1 MITLYNEKIAA
12 LIGVSSSAGK
22 SKTEVVHRRSPEGRS
37 PEGTFDS
44 GQGFEAPGFNRIE
57 KETYSLFNPSD
68 YSLGGSLSTRAL
80 LKAFRWRLSLTEAG
94 KSDGL
99 NAVGFLSATAY

>member
-1 MITLYNEKIAA
+1 

-22 SKTEVVHRRSPEGRS
+22 SETGVVHRRSPELQVLS
-37 PEGTFDS
+37 SEGTFDS

-68 YSLGGSLSTRAL
+68 YSLGGSLSTQR
-80 LKAFRWRLSLTEAG
+80 
-94 KSDGL
+94 
-99 NAVGFLSATAY
+99 Y

>member
-22 SKTEVVHRRSPEGRS
+22 SKTEVVHRRSPEG
-37 PEGTFDS
+37 TFDL

>member
-1 MITLYNEKIAA
+1 

-22 SKTEVVHRRSPEGRS
+22 SKTEVVHRRS

-80 LKAFRWRLSLTEAG
+80 LKAFRWRLSLSEAG

-99 NAVGFLSATAY
+99 NGCRVFVSYSLWSS